1 MITILAAN
9 IIISWMV
16 KASTTYKACIKLP
29 TDTVFSCVTPSG
41 TGNHAF
47 TNLLDDT
54 SYVFAITENTVESH
68 PITYKT
74 QKKTPDAPVIQQLPN

>member
-1 MITILAAN
+1 MISILAAN
-9 IIISWMV
+9 IILSWVV

-29 TDTVFSCVTPSG
+29 TDAVFSCVVPSG

-74 QKKTPDAPVIQQLPN
+74 QKKTPDAPTIQQLPN